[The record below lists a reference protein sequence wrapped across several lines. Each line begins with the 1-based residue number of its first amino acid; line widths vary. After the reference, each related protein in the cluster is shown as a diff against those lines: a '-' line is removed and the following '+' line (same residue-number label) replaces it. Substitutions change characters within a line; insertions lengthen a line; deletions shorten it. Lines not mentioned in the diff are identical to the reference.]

1 MPAGSKAG
9 GIASPAAWRSRAIL
23 VATAAALLTIPGL
36 HAQPAPKKTT
46 PAPAAAAEP
55 ADDEETTADEDIEDE
70 DIEDEEGEEGEE
82 AAVEEEEEEEEEAL
96 EELTIVDIKV
106 KNNVRVSK
114 ADILLTI
121 KSRKGQIYSAQTIKD
136 DIHALYDL
144 GLFNDIAVER
154 DKAKGGWVLTYTV
167 VENPSIKEIQFK
179 GNKKIKDKKIKEVLD
194 VKAGQVLSIPAVR
207 KNVEKI
213 KDLYLEKGYFN
224 AEVDWKLEEKKA
236 YQVNLVFMI
245 KEHEKV
251 KIRKISFSG
260 NSALSDKELKKVMQ
274 TQQENLFSFVGGA
287 GTFKPDDLEHDLL
300 MVTAYYY
307 DKGYL
312 AVKVGEPLI
321 EFSADHSTI
330 DITIPITEG
339 NRFKVGAVKVIEFD
353 EDGNEI
359 EPLGGRKAVKGLI
372 KTKSG
377 EWFSRSKVGLDL
389 ERVTNY
395 YKNRGYAN
403 ANVDPKWSLLEEG
416 SETPVVDLA
425 YYIQRGELA
434 YIGKIVIQGNE
445 KTRDKVIRRE
455 ILIDEGDLYNQ
466 ALVDR
471 SKDRVTALGYFESVE
486 LTTKQGEEPN
496 EIDLI
501 FEVKE
506 RPTGTFQVG
515 AGLSSVENFIF
526 TAQISQENFLG
537 RGQSFSLMAQLSQL
551 RQLFNFSFYEPYF
564 LDSKWFFSFSAYS
577 TMWDYWDFRKQ
588 AHGGS
593 FYFGYPILPDLR
605 ISLGYGAEYVKVT
618 TQRTLS
624 LLGTRT
630 SGIFQQ
636 LPLANLFHD
645 GWTSMLTFRISYDTR
660 NNRLFPSKGTYNSA
674 SIEWASPYIGS
685 QNDFVRYTVITRW
698 YFPLGLGFVL
708 KFNGEWGLIVS
719 PDPKGVP
726 IHERYLIGGIYD
738 VRGFRPRTIGPR
750 LSLPDSLDPNAAP
763 DARGVNIGGN
773 MMVLLQ
779 AELEFPIVEMVGIRG
794 VIFFDAGNSF
804 NIEDQYCQFSPTGE
818 MADFIDPCNMNP
830 VFLRTSAG
838 FGFRWFSPIGPLRFE
853 WGFPIKR
860 FPWEEAIVF
869 EFTIGNPF

>member
-1 MPAGSKAG
+1 MKKPTQGDGFREARVTAGTVPG
-9 GIASPAAWRSRAIL
+9 L
-23 VATAAALLTIPGL
+23 AALLLGAACL
-36 HAQPAPKKTT
+36 VFGDLQAQPKKKTE
-46 PAPAAAAEP
+46 PSPAAAEP
-55 ADDEETTADEDIEDE
+55 GIDEDYEAEAVDEE
-70 DIEDEEGEEGEE
+70 EDEEEIEEEIEE
-82 AAVEEEEEEEEEAL
+82 EVEEEEDIIEQL
-96 EELTIVDIKV
+96 KIVDIKV
-106 KNNVRVSK
+106 KNNLRVSK
-114 ADILLTI
+114 ADILMTI
-121 KSRKGQIYSAQTIKD
+121 KSKKGMLFSAERIKE
-136 DIHALYDL
+136 DIFALYDL
-144 GLFNDIAVER
+144 GLFSDIAVER
-154 DKAKGGWVLTYTV
+154 EQVEDGWVLIYTV
-167 VENPSIKEIQFK
+167 LENPSIKEVK
-179 GNKKIKDKKIKEVLD
+179 LEGNKKIKDKKIREVLD
-194 VKAGQVLSIPAVR
+194 VKSGQVLSIPAIN
-207 KNVEKI
+207 KNAEKI
-213 KDLYLEKGYFN
+213 KDLYLEKGYFI
-224 AEVDWKLEEKKA
+224 AQVDWRLEEKKKH
-236 YQVNLVFMI
+236 QVDLVFEI
-245 KEHEKV
+245 TEYEKV
-251 KIRKISFSG
+251 KIRKIAFSG
-260 NSALSDKELKKVMQ
+260 NSALSDKDLKKVMQ
-274 TQQENLFSFVGGA
+274 TQQENLFSFIGDA
-287 GTFKPDDLEHDLL
+287 GTFKPDELEQDLL
-300 MVTAYYY
+300 MITAYYY

-312 AVKVGEPLI
+312 GVKVGEPMI

-339 NRFKVGAVKVIEFD
+339 ARFKIGAVKVIEFD
-353 EDGNEI
+353 EDGSEI
-359 EPLGGRKAVKGLI
+359 DPLGGRKTVMGLV
-372 KTKSG
+372 KTKPD

-389 ERVTNY
+389 ERITNH
-395 YKNRGYAN
+395 YKNRGFAN
-403 ANVDPKWSLLEEG
+403 ANVDPKWSVREEDA
-416 SETPVVDLA
+416 ENPVVDLT
-425 YYIQRGELA
+425 YYITRGELA
-434 YIGKIVIQGNE
+434 YIGKIIIQGNE

-455 ILIDEGDLYNQ
+455 ILIDEGDMYNQ
-466 ALVDR
+466 ALIDR
-471 SKDRVTALGYFESVE
+471 SKARVTALGYFESVDM
-486 LTTKQGEEPN
+486 TTKQGEEPDL
-496 EIDLI
+496 IDLV

-564 LDSKWFFSFSAYS
+564 LDSKWFFSFSVYS

-605 ISLGYGAEYVKVT
+605 VSVGYGAEYVNVT

-636 LPLANLFHD
+636 LPLANLFND
-645 GWTSMLTFRISYDTR
+645 GWTSSITGRISYDTR

-674 SIEWASPYIGS
+674 SIEWATPYLGS
-685 QNDFVRYTVITRW
+685 QNVFLRYTVISRW
-698 YFPLGLGFVL
+698 YFPLGKGFVL

-719 PDPKGVP
+719 PEPEGVP

-750 LSLPDSLDPNAAP
+750 LNLPSTLDPNAAP
-763 DARGVNIGGN
+763 DPRGVNIGGN

-794 VIFFDAGNSF
+794 VVFFDAGNSF
-804 NIEDQYCQFSPTGE
+804 NVENQYCQFSPSGE
-818 MADFIDPCNMNP
+818 MSTFIDPCNMNP
-830 VFLRTSAG
+830 IYLRMSAG

-860 FPWEEAIVF
+860 FEWEEAMVF